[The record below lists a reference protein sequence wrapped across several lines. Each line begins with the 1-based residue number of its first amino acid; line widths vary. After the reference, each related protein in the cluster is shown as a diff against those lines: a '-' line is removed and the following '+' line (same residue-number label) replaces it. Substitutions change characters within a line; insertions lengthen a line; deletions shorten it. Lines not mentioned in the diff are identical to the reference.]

1 MNKKRWRI
9 LILGILFFMAM
20 TLFPVISTIKYSRA
34 IRLTPR
40 YANATE
46 QQTIQPDSVTQAR
59 ELYLTGNYQKSIELW
74 QVAARE
80 FAAKNQPFNQAMA
93 LSNLSLSYQKL
104 GEWQLAE
111 KAINQSVSLLENNS
125 NYSLTL
131 FAQIL
136 SIQGNLYLETGRAE
150 QALESWKNA
159 TELYIEIGQADK
171 ISQSQINQAQALQEL
186 GFYPKA
192 CRSLIQALNID
203 NLACEWSSELQ
214 AEITAVPVNSLNG
227 LALTQ
232 LGSIFKSLGDF
243 PASIQVL
250 TIALEQAK
258 QINNPEQIAKNDLLL
273 GEVYQAQLNSPAF
286 EPKDQDKFIN
296 NILQLYSQAA
306 VISNSPLIQVQ
317 AQLKQLNLFLQNNQ
331 SPEFQALLPEIIAK
345 IVNIPSSY
353 SSLNAQFYLIEMLI
367 QSAST
372 SDNITILELDIQ
384 QLLTDVTAK
393 AQQIK
398 TQRGIAYSLGLWGK
412 YYELK
417 QDWDLAENSTVE
429 ALNTLVSYQD
439 APDIAYQ
446 FLWQLGRI
454 RKATGK
460 TKQAT
465 ANYTQAVGLLKNLR
479 KDIIATGLEN
489 RFNFQENIEPV
500 YRELIGLRLQ
510 QNPSQLDL
518 KESIDL
524 IESLQIQELNN
535 FFQVACVEEEPDN
548 LSQTDTEAAIF
559 YPIILQDRLE
569 IIVAIPNKP
578 LRHYSAA
585 ISASEL
591 EDTYRQMRRK
601 LGFSF
606 RERDLLPIA
615 KNLYN
620 LMIQPIQ
627 SELKQNKITTLVF
640 SLDGILRKIP
650 MAFLHDGNQYL
661 IEQYKIATTI
671 PGLNTQNL
679 HSLDTQSLNILVA
692 ALSNASQDFSPL
704 PAVENEVKQITQLFP
719 SSTVLFNDEFTSSNL
734 QQAMRQVDASIVH
747 LATHGQFSS
756 NRDETFILTAKDKI
770 KINDFERLLKDR
782 TKDGVTPIE
791 LLIMSACQTAAGD
804 NRAILGLAG
813 VAVRSGARS
822 TLATL
827 WPVSDESTALF
838 MATFYQKIAQ
848 SNISKADAIRLAQL
862 ELLERGYR
870 QPFFWAP
877 FILVGDWL

>member
-1 MNKKRWRI
+1 
-9 LILGILFFMAM
+9 
-20 TLFPVISTIKYSRA
+20 
-34 IRLTPR
+34 
-40 YANATE
+40 
-46 QQTIQPDSVTQAR
+46 
-59 ELYLTGNYQKSIELW
+59 
-74 QVAARE
+74 
-80 FAAKNQPFNQAMA
+80 MA

-104 GEWQLAE
+104 GQWQLAE
-111 KAINQSVSLLENNS
+111 KAINQSLNLLENNS
-125 NYSLTL
+125 TSVPTL
-131 FAQIL
+131 LAQVL
-136 SIQGNLYLETGRAE
+136 SIQGNLYLETGQPE
-150 QALESWKNA
+150 QALESWTKATDLYTQVDRKND
-159 TELYIEIGQADK
+159 II
-171 ISQSQINQAQALQEL
+171 QSQINQAQALQEL

-192 CRSLIQALNID
+192 CQTLIQALNID
-203 NLACEWSSELQ
+203 HLACEWSPQLQ
-214 AEITAVPVNSLNG
+214 EEIIALPTNFLNS

-250 TIALEQAK
+250 TIALEQAQQVK
-258 QINNPEQIAKNDLLL
+258 NTEQIAKAYLLL
-273 GEVYQAQLNSPAF
+273 GESYQAQLNSPAF
-286 EPKDQDKFIN
+286 EPKDKNKFIN
-296 NILQLYSQAA
+296 NTLEFYSQAA
-306 VISNSPLIQVQ
+306 ETSNSALIQIQ
-317 AQLKQLNLFLQNNQ
+317 AQLKQLNLLFQNNQ
-331 SPEFQALLPEIIAK
+331 QSEFQVLLPEIKEKVI
-345 IVNIPSSY
+345 NLSLSQ
-353 SSLNAQFYLIEMLI
+353 SSLNAQFYLIETLI
-367 QSAST
+367 QSVSNLE
-372 SDNITILELDIQ
+372 NITNIELDIQ

-393 AQQIK
+393 AQQL
-398 TQRGIAYSLGLWGK
+398 QNPRLIAYSLGLWGK

-417 QDWDLAENSTVE
+417 QDFKLAENSTVT
-429 ALNTLVSYQD
+429 ALNTLSSYQND
-439 APDIAYQ
+439 PDIAYQ

-465 ANYTQAVGLLKNLR
+465 ANYTQAVSLLKNLR

-489 RFNFQENIEPV
+489 RFNFRENIEPI

-510 QNPSQLDL
+510 QNPSPLDL

-535 FFQVACVEEEPDN
+535 FFQVACVEEETDSN
-548 LSQTDTEAAIF
+548 AQIDTEAAIF

-569 IIVAIPNKP
+569 IIVALPNQP
-578 LRHYSAA
+578 LLHYSAA

-591 EDTYRQMRRK
+591 EQTYRQIRRK

-627 SELKQNKITTLVF
+627 SDLKQNQITTLVF

-671 PGLNTQNL
+671 PGLKTQNL
-679 HSLDTQSLNILVA
+679 KSLDTQSLNLLVA
-692 ALSNASQDFSPL
+692 GLSDASQDFPPL
-704 PAVENEVKQITQLFP
+704 PAVENEVEQIIQQFP
-719 SSTVLFNDEFTSSNL
+719 TSTVLFNDEFTSSNL
-734 QQAMRQVDASIVH
+734 QEKMRQVEASIVH

-756 NRDETFILTAKDKI
+756 NRDETFILTATDKI
-770 KINDFERLLKDR
+770 KINDFERLLKTR
-782 TKDGVTPIE
+782 TEDGTNPIE
-791 LLIMSACQTAAGD
+791 LLILSACQTAAGD

-827 WPVSDESTALF
+827 WPVSDESTAQF
-838 MATFYQKIAQ
+838 MTTFYQKIAQ
-848 SNISKADAIRLAQL
+848 PNISKADAIRLAQL
-862 ELLERGYR
+862 DLLERGYR

-877 FILVGDWL
+877 FILVGDWS